1 MKLKPIITEVI
12 ILVVIYIVAR
22 LCAPLLIGNIWG
34 GNSALDINVHD
45 TYFVINQSAIATLIL
60 ATPVFLMLTTVIYL
74 IKEGFYRYKRKL
86 QNLILIVVNFLFL
99 TVMYPLSVLI
109 NTILK
114 TGATLYP
121 PLSAL
126 PKRYS
131 PPHHDSNALYIAMQ
145 ITPALIII
153 FMLILV
159 ITAILTGKN
168 WNLNNH
174 EQSPA

>member
-1 MKLKPIITEVI
+1 MKLKPVITEVI
-12 ILVVIYIVAR
+12 ILLVIYIAAR
-22 LCAPLLIGNIWG
+22 LSISLFIGNT
-34 GNSALDINVHD
+34 SLDINFND
-45 TYFVINQSAIATLIL
+45 TYWVISQSVIVILIFT
-60 ATPVFLMLTTVIYL
+60 APVFLMLTTITYL

-86 QNLILIVVNFLFL
+86 QNLILIVANFLFL
-99 TVMYPLSVLI
+99 TVMYPLSVLVNMI
-109 NTILK
+109 QK
-114 TGATLYP
+114 AGGTLYP

-126 PKRYS
+126 PKTVS
-131 PPHHDSNALYIAMQ
+131 PAHHDSNVLYIFMQ

-168 WNLNNH
+168 WNLNKN

>member
-12 ILVVIYIVAR
+12 ILIAIYLATR
-22 LCAPLLIGNIWG
+22 LFVPFLAGSWEGNA
-34 GNSALDINVHD
+34 SLDINLHD
-45 TYFVINQSAIATLIL
+45 TYFVIDWSVIII
-60 ATPVFLMLTTVIYL
+60 PVFLMLTTIIYL
-74 IKEGFYRYKRKL
+74 VKESFYCYKRRL
-86 QNLILIVVNFLFL
+86 QNLILIIANFLFL
-99 TVMYPLSVLI
+99 LIIYPLSALLNMI
-109 NTILK
+109 PKPDWTI
-114 TGATLYP
+114 YP

-126 PKRYS
+126 PNGVISTADKGE
-131 PPHHDSNALYIAMQ
+131 NILYFIKQ

-168 WNLNNH
+168 WNLNKN